1 VVRALS
7 WAIIAVLVSTSA
19 ACARESVGP
28 ISVEWLADPTPGV
41 RAAVYQEHPTAI
53 TLTGGAE
60 GHDTE
65 ELRAVVYFPK
75 EAAGKEHLIFLQHG
89 GRQPCSDPGDSWPCR
104 SENVRTSSFLGF
116 GYLGAALAAQGNVVV
131 SISANSTV
139 GRADTDHS
147 GDVFNRHTA
156 LWRDWNRED
165 SGPFG
170 KLFTDQLDLASIGL
184 IGHSRGGDAVA
195 RYASGDAGPLPLLPI
210 SAMLLVAPV
219 LPITGELPA
228 LPEVPTVVT
237 EGTCDGDVG
246 RDPSGYVEVRHPYP
260 QGNSVL
266 ITIAGA
272 NHNFFNTEW
281 SPSNGRSNSID
292 DADPTK
298 NPHSPCT
305 ATTPRLE
312 ETDQRTLAIDIAT
325 TTFRAVETAS
335 PIVAALSENLAN
347 YQGVGITAFD

>member
-1 VVRALS
+1 
-7 WAIIAVLVSTSA
+7 
-19 ACARESVGP
+19 
-28 ISVEWLADPTPGV
+28 
-41 RAAVYQEHPTAI
+41 
-53 TLTGGAE
+53 
-60 GHDTE
+60 
-65 ELRAVVYFPK
+65 
-75 EAAGKEHLIFLQHG
+75 
-89 GRQPCSDPGDSWPCR
+89 
-104 SENVRTSSFLGF
+104 
-116 GYLGAALAAQGNVVV
+116 
-131 SISANSTV
+131 
-139 GRADTDHS
+139 
-147 GDVFNRHTA
+147 
-156 LWRDWNRED
+156 
-165 SGPFG
+165 
-170 KLFTDQLDLASIGL
+170 
-184 IGHSRGGDAVA
+184 
-195 RYASGDAGPLPLLPI
+195 
-210 SAMLLVAPV
+210 MLLVAPV

-246 RDPSGYVEVRHPYP
+246 SDPSGYVEVRHPYP

-305 ATTPRLE
+305 ARTPRLE

-347 YQGVGITAFD
+347 YQDVGITAFD